1 MNVKLCRVSIPTAVL
16 ALFLALGLNSRAQT
30 PAPATT
36 TPATKPTK
44 AQTQAADTAASGL
57 LTQAYAALEVA
68 DHDYQGHRVKA
79 MKHIEVAGKV
89 LGLTLG
95 GQGTGHE
102 VQTTSDQQLHTAQ
115 TLLQQALVPGL
126 KPRVQKQINLALTEI
141 TTALSIK

>member
-1 MNVKLCRVSIPTAVL
+1 MNAKLCRVSICTAVL
-16 ALFLALGLNSRAQT
+16 SLFLALGLNSRAQT
-30 PAPATT
+30 PAPAPT
-36 TPATKPTK
+36 TPKPTK
-44 AQTQAADTAASGL
+44 AETQAADTAAANL
-57 LTQAYAALEVA
+57 LTQAYTALEVA

-79 MKHIEVAGKV
+79 MGHIKAAGKV

-115 TLLQQALVPGL
+115 ALLQQALVPGL
-126 KPRVQKQINLALTEI
+126 KPRVQKQINLALTEL

>member
-1 MNVKLCRVSIPTAVL
+1 MNAKLCRVSICTAVVV
-16 ALFLALGLNSRAQT
+16 LFLAIGLNARAQT
-30 PAPATT
+30 PVPAPT
-36 TPATKPTK
+36 TPKPTK
-44 AQTQAADTAASGL
+44 AETQAADTAAAGL
-57 LTQAYAALEVA
+57 LTQAYAALSIA

-95 GQGTGHE
+95 GNGTGHE

-115 TLLQQALVPGL
+115 ALLQQALVPGL
-126 KPRVQKQINLALTEI
+126 KPRVQKQINLALTEL